1 MKTIYYD
8 DELNNE
14 FSEAQITPKKI
25 DGNYK
30 YYYTSIWKKITHIFW
45 YRIIAFP
52 IAKVY
57 LFFKFR
63 HKMIG
68 RKKLKKYKKVGYF
81 IFGNHTC
88 QRI

>member
-30 YYYTSIWKKITHIFW
+30 Y
-45 YRIIAFP
+45 
-52 IAKVY
+52 
-57 LFFKFR
+57 
-63 HKMIG
+63 
-68 RKKLKKYKKVGYF
+68 
-81 IFGNHTC
+81 
-88 QRI
+88 